1 MANFPSPAEFSPPKN
16 KITFEASE
24 AFVAAVIQ
32 SNVNVMVLNS
42 KKGTLFLINF
52 FLTQSKQYS

>member
-1 MANFPSPAEFSPPKN
+1 MADFPSPAEFSPPKN
-16 KITFEASE
+16 KITFEAAES
-24 AFVAAVIQ
+24 FVAAVIQ

-42 KKGTLFLINF
+42 ITGTPFLISF